1 MTARPTPQGVNHPT
15 FKAAPFEH
23 GLSLPGLY
31 EYHAKH
37 SSSHAVFTYADPAT
51 NEPHDISYAE
61 AWEKISA
68 IARIV
73 ERNYQ
78 QSPTKKSADG
88 RPVIGILAISGTQS
102 AFAIATSALNEC

>member
-31 EYHAKH
+31 EHHAKN
-37 SSSHAVFTYADPAT
+37 SPSHAVFTYADPET
-51 NEPHDISYAE
+51 NVPHDVSYAE

-78 QSPTKKSADG
+78 QSLTKKTEGG
-88 RPVIGILAISGTQS
+88 RPVIGILAISGTQT
-102 AFAIATSALNEC
+102 FAITTSA